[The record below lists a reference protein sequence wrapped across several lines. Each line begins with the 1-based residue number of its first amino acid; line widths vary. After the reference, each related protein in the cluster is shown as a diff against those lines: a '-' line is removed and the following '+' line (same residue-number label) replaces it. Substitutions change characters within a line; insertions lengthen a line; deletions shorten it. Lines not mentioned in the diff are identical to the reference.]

1 MVDVTKTDVL
11 ADRRIGVTVLTGF
24 LGSGKTTLLN
34 RWLRASGAMRLSTPA
49 DTLVIVNE
57 LGEVGVDHALIR
69 HVDGRVVLVA
79 GGCICCSVAGS
90 LVDTLREMF
99 LLALQRRIR
108 PFRHVIIETTGIA
121 SPAPVLF
128 TLRHDAFLAERYVY
142 QGAVALADAQH
153 LPVQLRAGG
162 GVAQAAAQ
170 QIALA
175 DLVLVSKADLVSAQH
190 REQVCRQVEA
200 LQPGVPVHVLAEGVP
215 LPAALTG
222 EALRKQREASA
233 PLGRRLSAYA
243 PSAPGV
249 AGLAHAGV
257 VQLALAL
264 PATLRRGRFLSGMH
278 ELQASLGEALL
289 RVKGVVAFEGESLPC
304 VVHGVHRQL
313 YPLQTLDAWPPG
325 ERASCLVLIV
335 WGMGVD
341 ALRVA
346 AARALALS

>member
-1 MVDVTKTDVL
+1 MTKTDVL

-34 RWLRASGAMRLSTPA
+34 RWLRASDAMRLSAPA

-57 LGEVGVDHALIR
+57 LGEVGVDHTLIR
-69 HVDGRVVLVA
+69 HVDGRVVVLA

-153 LPVQLRAGG
+153 LPGQLRARD

-175 DLVLVSKADLVSAQH
+175 DLVLVSKADLVPAQQ

-233 PLGRRLSAYA
+233 PLGRCLSAYA
-243 PSAPGV
+243 SSAPG
-249 AGLAHAGV
+249 ALAHAGV

-313 YPLQTLDAWPPG
+313 YPLQTLDAWPQN
-325 ERASCLVLIV
+325 ERASCLVLIA

-341 ALRVA
+341 ALRAA

>member
-1 MVDVTKTDVL
+1 MTKTDVL

-34 RWLRASGAMRLSTPA
+34 RWLRSDAMRLSAPA

-57 LGEVGVDHALIR
+57 LGEIGVDHALIR
-69 HVDGRVVLVA
+69 HVDGRVVLMA
-79 GGCICCSVAGS
+79 GGCVCCSVAGG

-108 PFRHVIIETTGIA
+108 PFRRVIIETTGIA

-153 LPVQLRAGG
+153 LPVQL
-162 GVAQAAAQ
+162 QARDSVVQAVAQ

-175 DLVLVSKADLVSAQH
+175 DLVLVSKADLVSVQQ
-190 REQVCRQVEA
+190 REQVCRQVER
-200 LQPGVPVHVLAEGVP
+200 LHPGVPVHVLAEGVP

-233 PLGRRLSAYA
+233 PLERWLSAYA
-243 PSAPGV
+243 PFAPGA

-257 VQLALAL
+257 VQLALTL

-289 RVKGVVAFEGESLPC
+289 RVKGVVAFEGESVPC

-313 YPLQTLDAWPPG
+313 YPLQTLDAWPQG
-325 ERASCLVLIV
+325 ERVSRLVLIV

-341 ALRVA
+341 ALRVV